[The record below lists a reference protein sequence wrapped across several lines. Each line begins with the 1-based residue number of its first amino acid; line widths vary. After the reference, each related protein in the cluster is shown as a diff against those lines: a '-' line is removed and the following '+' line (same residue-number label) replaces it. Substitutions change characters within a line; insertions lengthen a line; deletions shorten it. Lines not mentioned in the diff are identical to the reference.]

1 MRLERRSSLR
11 EKVFEF
17 LKNLPRG
24 KVITY
29 GELAK
34 IFGTSPRAIGRI
46 LHSNKDPSIP
56 CYKVVFADGKVSD
69 SYVFGGKE
77 GQIKRLKAEGVE
89 IDKKGRVVSIN
100 TKFQTS
106 NLKQNKILNTKF

>member
-1 MRLERRSSLR
+1 MRSEKGSSLR

-46 LHSNKDPSIP
+46 LHSNKDPKIP
-56 CYKVVFADGKVSD
+56 CYKVVFANGKVSD
-69 SYVFGGKE
+69 SYVFGGKK
-77 GQIKRLKAEGVE
+77 GQIKRLKAEGVK
-89 IDKKGRVVSIN
+89 IDRRGRVIGIS
-100 TKFQTS
+100 TKLQAPNHKS
-106 NLKQNKILNTKF
+106 A

>member
-1 MRLERRSSLR
+1 MCVGKNLSLK

-17 LKNLPRG
+17 LKKLPKG

-46 LHSNKDPSIP
+46 LHSNKDPKIP
-56 CYKVVFADGKVSD
+56 CYKVVFADGRVSD
-69 SYVFGGKE
+69 SYVFGGKK
-77 GQIKRLKAEGVE
+77 GQIKRLRAEGVE
-89 IDKKGRVVSIN
+89 MDEKK
-100 TKFQTS
+100 
-106 NLKQNKILNTKF
+106 LKVKIQKSKAQVKSQK